1 MGIIKPTLSLT
12 ANASSATT
20 DAGPMSIALSLS
32 ATDSLAITEV
42 QSKILDMVSL
52 THQIVW
58 DASDFTSS
66 GAAGVDGAFMYFKNL
81 LSDND
86 PVVIPSLHGIM
97 IATGTPGG
105 SGADVDGGGEQ
116 TRLMTLRP
124 GEFAWMPWDCTQDI
138 YADPLDD
145 GITNTGA
152 LECWLFVRTGT
163 A

>member
-1 MGIIKPTLSLT
+1 MGVIKPTITLT
-12 ANASSATT
+12 ANASTATT

-32 ATDSLAITEV
+32 ATDSLDVTEV

-52 THQIVW
+52 THQLVW
-58 DASDFTSS
+58 DASDFTAS
-66 GAAGVDGAFMYFKNL
+66 GAAGIDGAFMYFKNKL
-81 LSDND
+81 ADEAST
-86 PVVIPSLHGIM
+86 PSLHGIM
-97 IATGTPGG
+97 IST
-105 SGADVDGGGEQ
+105 SNADVDGGGEP

-145 GITNTGA
+145 GVTNTGA

>member
-1 MGIIKPTLSLT
+1 MGVIKPTLSLT
-12 ANASSATT
+12 ANSSSAST

-66 GAAGVDGAFMYFKNL
+66 GAAGIDGAVMYFKNL
-81 LSDND
+81 LADEAST
-86 PVVIPSLHGIM
+86 PSLHGIM
-97 IATGTPGG
+97 IST
-105 SGADVDGGGEQ
+105 SNADVDGGGEP

-145 GITNTGA
+145 GVTNTGA

>member
-1 MGIIKPTLSLT
+1 MGIIKPTITLT
-12 ANASSATT
+12 ANASTATT

-32 ATDSLAITEV
+32 ATDSLDVTEV

-66 GAAGVDGAFMYFKNL
+66 GDAGVDGAFMYFKNL

-86 PVVIPSLHGIM
+86 PVDILHSIM
-97 IATGTPGG
+97 IATDTTG
-105 SGADVDGGGEQ
+105 SGADVDGGGEA

-138 YADPLDD
+138 YADPLDN
-145 GITNTGA
+145 GVTNVGA

>member
-1 MGIIKPTLSLT
+1 MGVIKPSLTLT
-12 ANASSATT
+12 ANSSSAAT

-32 ATDSLAITEV
+32 ATDSLAVTEV

-58 DASDFTSS
+58 THTDFTSS
-66 GAAGVDGAFMYFKNL
+66 GAAGIDGAFMYFKNL

-86 PVVIPSLHGIM
+86 PVGTPSLHSIM
-97 IATGTPGG
+97 IST
-105 SGADVDGGGEQ
+105 SNADVDGGGEP

-124 GEFAWMPWDCTQDI
+124 GEFAWIPWDCTQSI

-145 GITNTGA
+145 GVTNTGA

>member
-1 MGIIKPTLSLT
+1 MGIIKPTLTLT
-12 ANASSATT
+12 ASSSAATT
-20 DAGPMSIALSLS
+20 NPGPMSIALSLS
-32 ATDSLAITEV
+32 ATDSLDVTEV

-52 THQIVW
+52 THQLVW
-58 DASDFTSS
+58 DASDFTAS
-66 GAAGVDGAFMYFKNL
+66 GAAGVDGAFMYFKNKL
-81 LSDND
+81 ADND
-86 PVVIPSLHGIM
+86 PVDILHSIM
-97 IATGTPGG
+97 ISTAD
-105 SGADVDGGGEQ
+105 ADVDGGGEA

-145 GITNTGA
+145 GVTNTGA

>member
-12 ANASSATT
+12 ANASAATT

-32 ATDSLAITEV
+32 ATDSLDVTEV

-52 THQIVW
+52 DHQIVW
-58 DASDFTSS
+58 THTDFTSS
-66 GAAGVDGAFMYFKNL
+66 GAAGIDGAFLYFKNL
-81 LSDND
+81 LTDND
-86 PVVIPSLHGIM
+86 PVGEPSLHSIM
-97 IATGTPGG
+97 IST
-105 SGADVDGGGEQ
+105 SNADVDGGGEA

-124 GEFAWMPWDCTQDI
+124 GEFAWMPWDCTQSI

-145 GITNTGA
+145 GVTNTGA

>member
-1 MGIIKPTLSLT
+1 MGIIKPTITLT
-12 ANASSATT
+12 ANASTATT

-32 ATDSLAITEV
+32 ATDSLDVTEV

-52 THQIVW
+52 THQLVS
-58 DASDFTSS
+58 DASDFTAS
-66 GAAGVDGAFMYFKNL
+66 GAAGVDGAFMYFKNKL
-81 LSDND
+81 ADND
-86 PVVIPSLHGIM
+86 PVDILHSIM
-97 IATGTPGG
+97 IST
-105 SGADVDGGGEQ
+105 SDADVDGGGEA

-138 YADPLDD
+138 YAAPLDD
-145 GITNTGA
+145 GVTNTGA

>member
-1 MGIIKPTLSLT
+1 MGIIKPTITLT
-12 ANASSATT
+12 ANASTATT

-32 ATDSLAITEV
+32 ATDSLDVTEV

-52 THQIVW
+52 THQLVW
-58 DASDFTSS
+58 DASDFTAS
-66 GAAGVDGAFMYFKNL
+66 GAAGVDGAFMYFKNKL
-81 LSDND
+81 ADND
-86 PVVIPSLHGIM
+86 PVDILHSIM
-97 IATGTPGG
+97 ISTAD
-105 SGADVDGGGEQ
+105 ADVDGGGEA

-145 GITNTGA
+145 GVTNTGA